1 MAIHPSPAY
10 SRSVRLFRRNRSED
24 NDPDEFAS
32 KLMFTLGMNIGT
44 LEADGLWTP
53 ELQALQD
60 EFDSA
65 VQDPDPSD
73 EVVRKRLSKL
83 VGAVEGALV
92 EHGIDHPS
100 VLDLDAQ

>member
-1 MAIHPSPAY
+1 MTIYP
-10 SRSVRLFRRNRSED
+10 SRSYSQRVRLFRGRRSAD
-24 NDPDEFAS
+24 MDPDELVS
-32 KLMFTLGMNIGT
+32 KIMFTLGFNTGT
-44 LEADGLWTP
+44 LKAEGLWTP

-65 VQDPDPSD
+65 SQDPDPD
-73 EVVRKRLSKL
+73 DVVVRKRLSKL

-100 VLDLDAQ
+100 ILDFQ

>member
-1 MAIHPSPAY
+1 MATY
-10 SRSVRLFRRNRSED
+10 SCRSYSQRVRLFRGRRSAD
-24 NDPDEFAS
+24 MDPDELVS
-32 KLMFTLGMNIGT
+32 KIMFTLGFNTGT
-44 LEADGLWTP
+44 LKAEGLWTP

-65 VQDPDPSD
+65 SQDPDPD
-73 EVVRKRLSKL
+73 DVVVRKRLSKL

-100 VLDLDAQ
+100 ILDFQ